1 MIGGVVRLF
10 GMKLNLLTR
19 RTHYWA
25 TALIAVPFA
34 LVLLTGILLQ
44 LKKQLPW
51 VQPAEMRG
59 GKSLNWVGFQ
69 EVLGALKSRP
79 ELGIQ
84 DWRDVQRLDI
94 RPSKGI
100 AKAILDSGWEVQVD
114 LENGQVLQQA
124 IRRSDWIE
132 SLHDGSYFAGNWSK
146 IGVFLPIAFV
156 VLAMW
161 ITGIWMFWLPFAVKL
176 RRKRV
181 AAARTKPIANFLA
194 FLVASLG
201 APSLETTLFA
211 SQPFTSQPNQA
222 QPYNVVFI
230 LADDLGWAEL
240 GSYGQK
246 KIPTPHL
253 DRLAHEGI
261 RFTEHYSGAPVCAPS
276 RCVLMTGKHLGH
288 AEIRGNLQAKVNFP
302 DFSEG
307 QHPISSQA
315 FTLAEMF
322 QRAGYKTGA
331 FGKWGLGPVGS
342 TGDPTEQGFEQFFG
356 YNCQAIAHSYYPR
369 FLWRNRESV
378 EINPKPIPGHAKP
391 EEGAI
396 AAERWVGESYAPYRI
411 LSEAEAFLNKNANQA
426 FFLYLPFIQPH
437 VAMHPPVSELS
448 SFPESWDDVPYR
460 GGNGYLPHPRPRA
473 AYAAMIQEL
482 DTSVGRILELL
493 KQHRI
498 EERTLVVFTSDNG
511 ATHAGSKEARFHVG
525 GADPVFFESTADL
538 KGYKGSVY
546 EGGIRVPMIARLP
559 GKIPAGSVS
568 ELPSY
573 FADWFPTL
581 ADLIGKQTPEGLD
594 GISLLPELCG
604 TSSIESRPPMVWV
617 FPEYGGQVAV
627 RFGKHKLVRRGLAG
641 KNPSGWELYDLESDR
656 GERENVAERFP
667 ELVDQGV
674 KILRSEMDENP
685 IFPVRVPGE

>member
-181 AAARTKPIANFLA
+181 AAARTKPIAIIWGFLA
-194 FLVASLG
+194 ASLG

-253 DRLAHEGI
+253 DRLSSEGI

-322 QRAGYKTGA
+322 QRAGYKTGRLENGGSDLLA
-331 FGKWGLGPVGS
+331 VLGIRRNKVSSNSLDTIVKPSRIVI
-342 TGDPTEQGFEQFFG
+342 TPDFFG
-356 YNCQAIAHSYYPR
+356 AIESLLRSIRSRFQGMRSLRKVRSRRSAGSASPMRPIGFFRRQKRSSTRMQTKRSFCTCPLSSLTSQCILRFPNSVR
-369 FLWRNRESV
+369 FLSRGMMCRT
-378 EINPKPIPGHAKP
+378 
-391 EEGAI
+391 EEG
-396 AAERWVGESYAPYRI
+396 
-411 LSEAEAFLNKNANQA
+411 
-426 FFLYLPFIQPH
+426 
-437 VAMHPPVSELS
+437 M
-448 SFPESWDDVPYR
+448 
-460 GGNGYLPHPRPRA
+460 
-473 AYAAMIQEL
+473 
-482 DTSVGRILELL
+482 DTCP
-493 KQHRI
+493 
-498 EERTLVVFTSDNG
+498 
-511 ATHAGSKEARFHVG
+511 THARE
-525 GADPVFFESTADL
+525 
-538 KGYKGSVY
+538 
-546 EGGIRVPMIARLP
+546 
-559 GKIPAGSVS
+559 
-568 ELPSY
+568 
-573 FADWFPTL
+573 
-581 ADLIGKQTPEGLD
+581 
-594 GISLLPELCG
+594 
-604 TSSIESRPPMVWV
+604 PPM
-617 FPEYGGQVAV
+617 P
-627 RFGKHKLVRRGLAG
+627 R
-641 KNPSGWELYDLESDR
+641 
-656 GERENVAERFP
+656 
-667 ELVDQGV
+667 
-674 KILRSEMDENP
+674 
-685 IFPVRVPGE
+685 